1 MYFYKNPDKL
11 YVLVK
16 DIAVMQRKKKKEKL
30 GNPRLEGSKKHEKL
44 STLMLKPNSRV
55 NLINNT
61 P

>member
-16 DIAVMQRKKKKEKL
+16 DTAVVQRKKEKL
-30 GNPRLEGSKKHEKL
+30 GNPRVEGSKKHEKL
-44 STLMLKPNSRV
+44 STLMLNPNSRV

>member
-16 DIAVMQRKKKKEKL
+16 DIAVMQRKKEKKL
-30 GNPRLEGSKKHEKL
+30 GNPRLEGCKKHEKL

-55 NLINNT
+55 NLITNT